1 MKRIASVL
9 FVFAALSFASAVVA
23 AELTDE
29 MKEQGWKSI
38 FDGKTFDGWKS
49 NEKYDGFK
57 IEDGCIVGFGNKNN
71 LYYMNEEFKN
81 FEVMMDVKISEGGNS
96 GVFVK
101 SQWQDGS
108 WPTSGFEVQINA
120 THGDPIKTGSIW
132 NIVNLPQAAHNDNEW
147 FTLHIICL
155 KNTLQ
160 VRVNGT
166 TLYTYVDPREKEGP
180 QGPISEATRRISQKG
195 YLNLQ
200 QHDPKS
206 IPMFK
211 NIFVKAL
218 AD

>member
-1 MKRIASVL
+1 MKRLIAMLLVCGFFSMTA
-9 FVFAALSFASAVVA
+9 FAAAG
-23 AELTDE
+23 ELTEE
-29 MKEQGWKSI
+29 MKKNGWVSI
-38 FDGKTFDGWKS
+38 FDGKTLDGWKS

-57 IEDGCIVGFGNKNN
+57 IEDGCIVGFGNKNH

-120 THGDPIKTGSIW
+120 THPDPIKTGSIW
-132 NIVNLPQAAHNDNEW
+132 NLVNIPKAAHNDNEW
-147 FTLHIICL
+147 FTLHIVCV
-155 KNTLQ
+155 KNTLR
-160 VRVNGT
+160 VSVNGT
-166 TLYTYVDPREKEGP
+166 VLYTFVDPREKEGP
-180 QGPISEATRRISQKG
+180 QGTISEATRRISQKG

-211 NIFVKAL
+211 NIFVKKL